1 MKSIMRPLIL
11 VLLFGTVL
19 AAQAAEP
26 IDPSTDYLPA
36 LPQGKHWKLTWSDE
50 FNGATLDTNKW
61 EAIGDSKRRDA
72 YWLKADSYLD
82 GRGLCVLRTR
92 NEGERYSSGAIR
104 TLGKFEHRYG
114 YWVARMKLPTQAGH
128 WPAFW
133 LMCGGVNTIG
143 NEGRDGTEID
153 IVEVPWRD
161 GTITYN
167 LHWDGYGK
175 EHKSAG
181 SKIKIPELLQGFHTY
196 SLNWTPTEY
205 VIYVDG
211 KELWRSS
218 AGGVSQVPE
227 YLKLTEEI
235 GPWGG
240 DIKKAVLPDYCYV
253 DYVRVYDVAEG
264 YEGSEARNSME
275 QHTSIRQVRPSDS
288 QTNASLVVNTQE
300 RSTNT
305 IPKFITAKF
314 CEHLGNN
321 IYNGMDAQ
329 ILRNPTLA
337 DFPFWSGQASPD
349 GVGTFLFDGER
360 IKQELRQQAGRMGW
374 PDTDL
379 NRLGEGRDDGLACW
393 WVREGSRDA
402 IQVSPDAGPAGGRAQ
417 RIECKASGQGIAQ
430 WVFMPLHRT
439 RQYEFDIFARSPNVT
454 SLQVNLYQKGSD
466 HPGASASIKGLNS
479 QWQWFHGKLELGMDE
494 SADALHRLSITA
506 DSPGQWVVSRIFLR
520 PADHV
525 HGADPDVVRFLR
537 DSKLPLLRW
546 PGGNFV
552 SGYHWQ
558 EGVGPVE
565 KRPTRPNFAWGGVEP
580 NTFGTDE
587 FIAFCR
593 EIGCEPMICINA
605 GDGSPEE
612 AARWVEYCN
621 GPATSPMGAL
631 RAANGHPEPYNVKH
645 WEVGNELWGRWQ
657 IHWTTA
663 SGYVDRYHQ
672 FAPALLAADP
682 SIHLYAC
689 GAPVFWG
696 KNWNDTLI
704 AGAANDMHTITD
716 HPLIGGNVSSA
727 TDPMD
732 VYRDF
737 MAVPEVLETKW
748 TSLRQDM
755 LRGGVKNPQLAVTEL
770 QMFAHLESAADKNLP
785 VRLTRE
791 NLVTPGTHGEA
802 LYDILIYHA
811 AARLGS
817 FVNLITHSATVN
829 HGGGLRK
836 EQEQVY
842 ANPCYFA
849 QSAFAAFAGATPVNV
864 EIKTPMI
871 MTPLVL
877 PELKNASKG
886 CTYGAVDA
894 LAALAADGSLLLSI
908 VHRGSDHP
916 MRLDIALKDFKAADK
931 AEMTTLAADVPWAA
945 NSRKTPDKVKPVES
959 IIDVSNDHFSLELPP
974 FSVIRV
980 RVGARH

>member
-1 MKSIMRPLIL
+1 MRLTLIT
-11 VLLFGTVL
+11 LLLGTFM
-19 AAQAAEP
+19 AAQAAENG
-26 IDPSTDYLPA
+26 DPSTDYLPA
-36 LPQGKHWKLTWSDE
+36 LSQGKQWKLAWCDE
-50 FNGATLDTNKW
+50 FDGTALDTNKW
-61 EAIGDSKRRDA
+61 EVIGDSPRRDA
-72 YWLKADSYLD
+72 YWLKEDSYLD
-82 GRGLCVLRTR
+82 GHGLCVLRTKKD
-92 NEGERYSSGAIR
+92 GDRYSSGAIR

-114 YWVARMKLPTQAGH
+114 YWVARMKLPRQPGH

-133 LMCGGVNTIG
+133 LMCKGVNTIG

-161 GTITYN
+161 GTITCN

-181 SKIKIPELLQGFHTY
+181 SKTKMPELLEGFHTY
-196 SLNWTPTEY
+196 SLLWTPTEY
-205 VIYVDG
+205 VVYVDG
-211 KELWRSS
+211 KEVWRSS

-227 YLKLTEEI
+227 YIKLTEEI

-240 DIKKAVLPDYCYV
+240 DIKNAALPDYCYV
-253 DYVRVYDVAEG
+253 DYVRVYDVADG
-264 YEGSEARNSME
+264 NSGSDASNPLE
-275 QHTSIRQVRPSDS
+275 QHTVIRRVSPSDS
-288 QTNASLVVNTQE
+288 QTNASLVVNTQD
-300 RSTNT
+300 RSAFT
-305 IPKFITAKF
+305 IPKFITGKF

-329 ILRNPTLA
+329 ILRNSTLA
-337 DFPFWSGQASPD
+337 DYPFWSGQASPD
-349 GVGTFLFDGER
+349 GVGTFLFDGEQIR
-360 IKQELRQQAGRMGW
+360 REMRRQAERMGW
-374 PDTDL
+374 PQDDL
-379 NRLGEGRDDGLACW
+379 IPLAEGRDDGLACW
-393 WVREGSRDA
+393 WMREGPRDA
-402 IQVSPDAGPAGGRAQ
+402 VQVSPDAGPSAGRAQ

-430 WVFMPLHRT
+430 WFYMPLHRT
-439 RQYEFDIFARSPNVT
+439 RQYEFDIFARSPNIT
-454 SLQVNLYQKGSD
+454 SLHVNLYQKGLDRSE
-466 HPGASASIKGLNS
+466 ATASIKGLNP

-558 EGVGPVE
+558 DGVGPVE
-565 KRPTRPNFAWGGVEP
+565 KRPTRANYAWGSVEP

-587 FIAFCR
+587 FITFCR
-593 EIGCEPMICINA
+593 EVGCKPMICINA

-696 KNWNDTLI
+696 KNWNGTLI
-704 AGAANDMHTITD
+704 AGAAHDMQTITD

-748 TSLRQDM
+748 ASLQQDM
-755 LRGGVKNPQLAVTEL
+755 LRGGVKNPHLAVTEL
-770 QMFAHLESAADKNLP
+770 QMFAHLESVSDKNLP

-802 LYDILIYHA
+802 LYDTMIYHA
-811 AARLGS
+811 VVRLAP

-864 EIKTPMI
+864 DIKTPMI

-877 PELKNASKG
+877 PELRNASKG
-886 CTYGAVDA
+886 CTYGAVDV
-894 LAALAADGSLLLSI
+894 LAALSADGNLLLSI
-908 VHRGSDHP
+908 VHRGSERPTH
-916 MRLDIALKDFKAADK
+916 LDIALKGFKAENK

-945 NSRKTPDKVKPVES
+945 NSRKEPGKVKPVES
-959 IIDVSNDHFSLELPP
+959 TIDVSDDHLSLELPP